1 MLTNPNYR
9 CIYYVLVAVLSALCV
24 FLLLAHEA
32 CIIILLFIKSM
43 WNSKRQKMSLL
54 CNRPGQGFVAVHR
67 APREE
72 GLSRDGGRENR
83 GGQSWRGNKCCALA
97 SGGEGARS
105 SGPPLA
111 GTAASCPSSI
121 LFAYPHSSKVLVEEE
136 YGSFVFVVSM
146 FGVK

>member
-1 MLTNPNYR
+1 MMG
-9 CIYYVLVAVLSALCV
+9 A
-24 FLLLAHEA
+24 
-32 CIIILLFIKSM
+32 
-43 WNSKRQKMSLL
+43 
-54 CNRPGQGFVAVHR
+54 
-67 APREE
+67 
-72 GLSRDGGRENR
+72 GRT
-83 GGQSWRGNKCCALA
+83 GAGKAGAGNKCCALA

-121 LFAYPHSSKVLVEEE
+121 LFAYPHSAKVLGEEE